1 MSVVILFLIFVNAS
15 YFLDLI
21 EGSFALQKMLHNLS
35 DTHPAFSS
43 KYLYLSNTSF
53 EKRSLLLLRFLKDYT
68 QEANILQFE

>member
-35 DTHPAFSS
+35 DTYPAFSS

-68 QEANILQFE
+68 QQANILQFE